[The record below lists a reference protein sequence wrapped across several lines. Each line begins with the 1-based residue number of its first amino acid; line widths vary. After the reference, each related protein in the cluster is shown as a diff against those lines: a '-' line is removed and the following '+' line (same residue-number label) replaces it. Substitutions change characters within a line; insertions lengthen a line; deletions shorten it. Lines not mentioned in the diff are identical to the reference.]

1 MQWIVGLNSLRL
13 FAMLLIVIY
22 HFFGSFLPG
31 GFIAVEI
38 FFAISGFLIV
48 SGLAKEYLGTGKISY
63 RAFIKNRFARLFPPL
78 LLLVSI
84 VLALSLLVDSD
95 VLAGL
100 GPRTLAA
107 LTFSTNIFELA
118 SNGGYENFI
127 SPNLFRHTWFL
138 ALEMQIYL
146 IMPLILKLIVNLR
159 TRRRDGMKLAA
170 VIFATLGALSVVLM
184 AIYGGLFNAVDRA
197 YFALDTHVAAFCFGA
212 SLGIV
217 NRLHPIKKLHR
228 KALPIAEIITIFVTF
243 AILARN
249 INYTSPLTFYLV
261 LPLAAILSAILIY
274 YVLQIQGNKR
284 HGRTVRLAE
293 YLGGK
298 TYGIYLFH
306 YPLFLLAGYILPVD
320 APVWLCPSV
329 ALLGSIVFTWLCDF
343 LIRDVKKIAILYR
356 KHCLE
361 QKQKIAIGIYA
372 VLAIV
377 VVLGGVIRVS
387 TVPAESNI
395 AKQLAGQKTEAEQS
409 KIQTFNLGNFI
420 SDATTIVGT
429 ALTVAETAAPAYTPV
444 IPPQSTATV
453 TADTKVLLIGDS
465 VMLGAKNNL
474 EAKIP
479 HSYVDAMES
488 RGIEKATSIIS
499 DIRSRGLL
507 PEIIVIALATN
518 YRNITPAMLDNIM
531 SAAGPNHKFILVTA
545 YAGPTQPRETQN
557 ATMKNYADAHSN
569 VWLVDWYS
577 IAIRDSSLLYND
589 RIHLDFAGRETY
601 ANLIAN
607 KIKEIQ

>member
-48 SGLAKEYLGTGKISY
+48 SSLAKEYLGTGKISY

-159 TRRRDGMKLAA
+159 TKRRDGMKLAA

-217 NRLHPIKKLHR
+217 NRLHSIKKLR
-228 KALPIAEIITIFVTF
+228 KKALPIAEIITIFVTF
-243 AILARN
+243 AILACN

-274 YVLQIQGNKR
+274 HVLQIQGNKR
-284 HGRTVRLAE
+284 HGRIVRLAE

-306 YPLFLLAGYILPVD
+306 YPLFLLAGYIFPVD

-387 TVPAESNI
+387 TVSAESNI
-395 AKQLAGQKTEAEQS
+395 TKQLAGQKTEAEQS
-409 KIQTFNLGNFI
+409 EIQTFNLGSFV

>member
-48 SGLAKEYLGTGKISY
+48 SGLTKEYLGTGKISY
-63 RAFIKNRFARLFPPL
+63 RAFIKNRFARLFPLL

-138 ALEMQIYL
+138 ALEMQVYL

-159 TRRRDGMKLAA
+159 TKRRDGMKLAA
-170 VIFATLGALSVVLM
+170 VIFAALGALSVVLM

-197 YFALDTHVAAFCFGA
+197 YFALDTHVATFCFGA

-217 NRLHPIKKLHR
+217 NRLHSIKKLR
-228 KALPIAEIITIFVTF
+228 KKALPIAEIITIFVTF
-243 AILARN
+243 AILACN

-274 YVLQIQGNKR
+274 HVLQIQGNKR
-284 HGRTVRLAE
+284 HGRIVRLAE

-306 YPLFLLAGYILPVD
+306 YPLFSLAGYILPVD

-329 ALLGSIVFTWLCDF
+329 ALLGSIAFTWLCDF

-361 QKQKIAIGIYA
+361 QKQKIAIGIYT

-409 KIQTFNLGNFI
+409 EIQTFNLGNFV

-429 ALTVAETAAPAYTPV
+429 ALTVAETAAPAYTPA

-488 RGIEKATSIIS
+488 RGIEKATSIIA

-531 SAAGPNHKFILVTA
+531 NAAGSNHKFILVTA

-557 ATMKNYADAHSN
+557 AIMKNYADAHSN

>member
-48 SGLAKEYLGTGKISY
+48 SGLTKEYLGTGKISY

-138 ALEMQIYL
+138 ALEMQVYL

-159 TRRRDGMKLAA
+159 TKRRDGMKLAA
-170 VIFATLGALSVVLM
+170 VIFAALGALSVVLM

-217 NRLHPIKKLHR
+217 NRLHSIKKLR
-228 KALPIAEIITIFVTF
+228 KKALPIAEIITIFVTF
-243 AILARN
+243 AILACN

-274 YVLQIQGNKR
+274 HVLQIQGNKR
-284 HGRTVRLAE
+284 HGRIVRLAE

-306 YPLFLLAGYILPVD
+306 YPLFSLAGYILPVD

-329 ALLGSIVFTWLCDF
+329 ALLGSIAFTWLCDF

-361 QKQKIAIGIYA
+361 QKQKIAIGIYT

-409 KIQTFNLGNFI
+409 EIQTFNLGNFV

-429 ALTVAETAAPAYTPV
+429 ALTVAETAAPAYTPA

-488 RGIEKATSIIS
+488 RGIEKATSIIA

-531 SAAGPNHKFILVTA
+531 NAAGPNHKFILVTA

-557 ATMKNYADAHSN
+557 AIMKNYADAHSN

>member
-1 MQWIVGLNSLRL
+1 MQV
-13 FAMLLIVIY
+13 
-22 HFFGSFLPG
+22 
-31 GFIAVEI
+31 
-38 FFAISGFLIV
+38 
-48 SGLAKEYLGTGKISY
+48 
-63 RAFIKNRFARLFPPL
+63 
-78 LLLVSI
+78 
-84 VLALSLLVDSD
+84 
-95 VLAGL
+95 
-100 GPRTLAA
+100 
-107 LTFSTNIFELA
+107 
-118 SNGGYENFI
+118 
-127 SPNLFRHTWFL
+127 
-138 ALEMQIYL
+138 YL

-159 TRRRDGMKLAA
+159 TKRRDGMKLAA
-170 VIFATLGALSVVLM
+170 VIFAALGALSVVLM

-217 NRLHPIKKLHR
+217 NRLHSIKKLR
-228 KALPIAEIITIFVTF
+228 KKALPIAEIITIFVTF
-243 AILARN
+243 AILACN

-274 YVLQIQGNKR
+274 HVLQIQGNKR
-284 HGRTVRLAE
+284 HGRIVRLAE

-306 YPLFLLAGYILPVD
+306 YPLFSLAGYILPVD

-395 AKQLAGQKTEAEQS
+395 TKQLAGQKTEAEQS
-409 KIQTFNLGNFI
+409 EIQTFNLGNFV

-429 ALTVAETAAPAYTPV
+429 ALTVAETAAPAYTPI

>member
-1 MQWIVGLNSLRL
+1 
-13 FAMLLIVIY
+13 
-22 HFFGSFLPG
+22 
-31 GFIAVEI
+31 
-38 FFAISGFLIV
+38 
-48 SGLAKEYLGTGKISY
+48 
-63 RAFIKNRFARLFPPL
+63 
-78 LLLVSI
+78 
-84 VLALSLLVDSD
+84 
-95 VLAGL
+95 
-100 GPRTLAA
+100 
-107 LTFSTNIFELA
+107 
-118 SNGGYENFI
+118 
-127 SPNLFRHTWFL
+127 
-138 ALEMQIYL
+138 
-146 IMPLILKLIVNLR
+146 
-159 TRRRDGMKLAA
+159 MKLAV
-170 VIFATLGALSVVLM
+170 VIFAALGALSVVLM

-217 NRLHPIKKLHR
+217 NRLHSIKKLR
-228 KALPIAEIITIFVTF
+228 KKALPIAEIITIFVTF
-243 AILARN
+243 AILACN

-274 YVLQIQGNKR
+274 HVLQIQGNKR
-284 HGRTVRLAE
+284 HGRIVRLAE

-395 AKQLAGQKTEAEQS
+395 TKQLAGQKTEAEQS
-409 KIQTFNLGNFI
+409 EIQTFNLGNFV
-420 SDATTIVGT
+420 SDAATIVGT